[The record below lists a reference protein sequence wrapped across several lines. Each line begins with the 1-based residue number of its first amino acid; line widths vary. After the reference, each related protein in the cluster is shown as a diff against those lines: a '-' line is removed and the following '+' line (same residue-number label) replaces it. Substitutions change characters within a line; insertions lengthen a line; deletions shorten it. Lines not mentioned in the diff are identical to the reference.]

1 MARRRTSGGVASRE
15 AALGVGAL
23 RSADP
28 GDLSAALGVP
38 WAALA
43 LGTAGLRGLLSL
55 GVGGV
60 PALPFFSFSG
70 LPLLFD
76 SAEPDLRSGKP
87 NRNQTTENNRLYP
100 PRRREDPPH
109 RGLAVIS
116 NRKEKGITAVLTW
129 SWSPALLRRCRCWC
143 CSFSSC
149 RLVCVTLQRTGG
161 RGAMNARN

>member
-60 PALPFFSFSG
+60 PAPPFFSFSG
-70 LPLLFD
+70 LPLLFA

-116 NRKEKGITAVLTW
+116 NRNRITEGEGWGHSLGLGALHCCAAAAAGAAP
-129 SWSPALLRRCRCWC
+129 SPPAAWCASLSNGQGGDAL
-143 CSFSSC
+143 
-149 RLVCVTLQRTGG
+149 
-161 RGAMNARN
+161 